1 MNSYKNIAK
10 SSGIIGLVQVFQI
23 VFGLIRNKAIA
34 ILVGAQ
40 GFGIWGLYNT
50 YIEMVSQISILGLD
64 QSGVR
69 QIAKNSDNKNYL
81 YKCIYIFKQTILVVS
96 ILSTILSI
104 LFSKSISKAIFN
116 SEDYYIGVIIASFVI
131 LFNGISKGQ
140 RSILN
145 GLHDIKGLAISQIV
159 GAIIG
164 SIVAII
170 AVYLFGINGIPMF
183 IFAVGLS
190 LVGSTWWF
198 VRKLNIKKEVPSIVE
213 YKSELK
219 KLISL
224 GLGFGIAGI
233 IASIMTYFSRLYL
246 TNTFNIEA
254 VGIYQASWTISNLYI
269 GTILSAMGVDLMP
282 RLAKV
287 SDDNKEIN
295 RLVNEQMEL
304 GMLVA
309 SIVVVAILVFSPII
323 LNLLYSK
330 EFLVGTT
337 IIRWQVLGVSLRVLA
352 FPFSYAIM
360 AKGKSVI
367 YITVQSIFW
376 IGEFLLL
383 VLFSKLFGF
392 DGLGINYFIGYIGYF
407 LMSLFACVKIFN
419 YHPSI
424 YLQKITL
431 ISYLFIG
438 GAFFLCIYT
447 PQKISISIGLLLLI
461 THVLIIY
468 FQLKRKMN
476 IDILF
481 KFKRGKKIE

>member
-309 SIVVVAILVFSPII
+309 SIGVVAILVFSPII

>member
-1 MNSYKNIAK
+1 
-10 SSGIIGLVQVFQI
+10 
-23 VFGLIRNKAIA
+23 
-34 ILVGAQ
+34 
-40 GFGIWGLYNT
+40 
-50 YIEMVSQISILGLD
+50 
-64 QSGVR
+64 
-69 QIAKNSDNKNYL
+69 
-81 YKCIYIFKQTILVVS
+81 
-96 ILSTILSI
+96 
-104 LFSKSISKAIFN
+104 
-116 SEDYYIGVIIASFVI
+116 
-131 LFNGISKGQ
+131 
-140 RSILN
+140 
-145 GLHDIKGLAISQIV
+145 
-159 GAIIG
+159 
-164 SIVAII
+164 
-170 AVYLFGINGIPMF
+170 
-183 IFAVGLS
+183 
-190 LVGSTWWF
+190 
-198 VRKLNIKKEVPSIVE
+198 
-213 YKSELK
+213 
-219 KLISL
+219 
-224 GLGFGIAGI
+224 
-233 IASIMTYFSRLYL
+233 
-246 TNTFNIEA
+246 
-254 VGIYQASWTISNLYI
+254 
-269 GTILSAMGVDLMP
+269 MGVDLMP

-309 SIVVVAILVFSPII
+309 SIGVVAILVFSPII